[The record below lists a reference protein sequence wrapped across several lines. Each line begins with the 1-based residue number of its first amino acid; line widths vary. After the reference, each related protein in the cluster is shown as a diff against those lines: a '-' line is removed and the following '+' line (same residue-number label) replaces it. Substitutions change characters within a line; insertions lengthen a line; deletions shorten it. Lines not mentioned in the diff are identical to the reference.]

1 MDGLGAYV
9 ADVAFNNDSIAHPTA
24 AVENVVPIASYSWLD
39 ERTPTI
45 AVPSSPSVWAERALP
60 LQCKP
65 DTAVQYI
72 NQNAFRCPDS
82 PLTPLVESVRNW
94 APEFDFS
101 TIDIVTDRNNLRK
114 LIGWAQGSKDEFR
127 IDLQRAGDGTVLF
140 SRWQAKTREP
150 PQRSY
155 AHEFEKS
162 MTRNQGGNPG
172 ENHHRIVT
180 YDFAGLNLLVRFEVD
195 ACYPSTDD
203 SGLDA
208 LIAKTTSLSL
218 STPSDQKNSTTLSTG
233 IRIVRSNNDQLVDQK
248 DLIELATRSFKNR
261 DNFNWLQKYP
271 QLYLSDTPHFILG
284 VHEYGTFTRVEK
296 FGTDDTSNAEVRKAR
311 EEMQPGLN
319 KLGAVLAAIH
329 SKVLDLTDDDAT
341 GSRRDRLLAVV
352 YQDGKLSMYERK
364 DGPKLPA
371 ELVQC
376 F

>member
-1 MDGLGAYV
+1 M
-9 ADVAFNNDSIAHPTA
+9 
-24 AVENVVPIASYSWLD
+24 
-39 ERTPTI
+39 
-45 AVPSSPSVWAERALP
+45 WAERALP

-180 YDFAGLNLLVRFEVD
+180 YVSLLLDRFLRWSRS
-195 ACYPSTDD
+195 YPPQ
-203 SGLDA
+203 GFRGA
-208 LIAKTTSLSL
+208 EPPCSL
-218 STPSDQKNSTTLSTG
+218 
-233 IRIVRSNNDQLVDQK
+233 
-248 DLIELATRSFKNR
+248 
-261 DNFNWLQKYP
+261 
-271 QLYLSDTPHFILG
+271 
-284 VHEYGTFTRVEK
+284 
-296 FGTDDTSNAEVRKAR
+296 
-311 EEMQPGLN
+311 
-319 KLGAVLAAIH
+319 
-329 SKVLDLTDDDAT
+329 
-341 GSRRDRLLAVV
+341 
-352 YQDGKLSMYERK
+352 
-364 DGPKLPA
+364 
-371 ELVQC
+371 
-376 F
+376 